1 MYNLKAAVSR
11 LDFAPETESMEVTD
25 IATGHFVFSP
35 LSGRQV
41 SYSDLNKAITDAGY
55 EIEAA
60 SIEVIGKFVA
70 NGRLHV
76 EETDQTFHLV
86 NEEELSRLREQ
97 VSSDLPVTVSG
108 QWKTERGIDT
118 IVIQKWSTGS
128 S

>member
-25 IATGHFVFSP
+25 IAPGHFVFSP

-60 SIEVIGKFVA
+60 SIEVTGKFVA

-76 EETDQTFHLV
+76 EETGQTFHLA
-86 NEEELSRLREQ
+86 EGEELSGLREQ
-97 VSSDLPVTVSG
+97 VSSDLLVTVSG
-108 QWKTERGIDT
+108 QWKVGQSIDA
-118 IVIQKWSTGS
+118 IVIQKWSIGS

>member
-1 MYNLKAAVSR
+1 MSR

-41 SYSDLNKAITDAGY
+41 SYGDLDKVITGAGY
-55 EIEAA
+55 EIEKA
-60 SIEVIGKFVA
+60 SIEVIGKLVT
-70 NGRLHV
+70 NMQLRV

>member
-41 SYSDLNKAITDAGY
+41 SYGDLDKVITGAGY
-55 EIEAA
+55 EIEKA
-60 SIEVIGKFVA
+60 SIEVIGKLVT
-70 NGRLHV
+70 NMQLRV